1 VIAAVVAAIVGV
13 VTTFMAWCC
22 VIVGARYERLVDEL
36 ER

>member
-1 VIAAVVAAIVGV
+1 VITFAAAIVGV
-13 VTTFMAWCC
+13 VTTFVAWCC

>member
-1 VIAAVVAAIVGV
+1 VIAAVAAAIVGV
-13 VTTFMAWCC
+13 VTTFVAWCC